1 MSLHTGQKRPM
12 AARGPAIVFLCR
24 KESRK
29 SCGKR
34 SRCVRKPAALA
45 SGRRHTQT
53 AVDVPSG
60 PAGEEGKRWPRR
72 RDTAAGNGQTGRDR
86 KPAGFL
92 SVFPFALVGRQ
103 RCFVEQPLRYGIGGH
118 CAERR
123 DASEAGVPAPFPRVR
138 RRGGEKAG
146 RNPGAPQALVTKCC
160 AQRSNY
166 ALCALAVPRKGV
178 WLWIFSF
185 PVPVI
190 LLFHQSSAA
199 VPDLT
204 DFFSDGIIA
213 VLHLVKGKGVDFA
226 GVDLSGCI

>member
-1 MSLHTGQKRPM
+1 M
-12 AARGPAIVFLCR
+12 AAPARYGGWKC
-24 KESRK
+24 
-29 SCGKR
+29 KR
-34 SRCVRKPAALA
+34 
-45 SGRRHTQT
+45 T
-53 AVDVPSG
+53 
-60 PAGEEGKRWPRR
+60 
-72 RDTAAGNGQTGRDR
+72 DR

-92 SVFPFALVGRQ
+92 SVFPFALVGRL

-178 WLWIFSF
+178 RLWIFSF
-185 PVPVI
+185 PVSVI
-190 LLFHQSSAA
+190 LLFHQSGAA
-199 VPDLT
+199 VPGLT